1 MDNKKIYKLEL
12 KGCFWCPNFEK
23 IYKGTDNISGYCNAL
38 TTNETKFIKKNEMR
52 DDEHPQ
58 NPYYK
63 FPKWCPLESK

>member
-1 MDNKKIYKLEL
+1 M
-12 KGCFWCPNFEK
+12 PRQRNFEK

-38 TTNETKFIKKNEMR
+38 TTNETKIIKKNEMR
-52 DDEHPQ
+52 DDKHPQ